1 MKSESLRHI
10 STVLRM
16 AYRLD
21 KHALW
26 STVFTALTGSIIP
39 FLPVLISAYTLD
51 ALSGG
56 QSFTRIL
63 TFVLGSLGGL
73 FLLRLLES
81 YLIKIRDIHV
91 EVCTRKFNMEF
102 GRKNLMMDFEL
113 LESPRVNE
121 LRSQIRNDDNWGAG
135 FYSVFWSLN
144 DVMKCLFR
152 LAAALALFAPLL
164 MNGSLFSSWLG
175 PVLLAAIVG
184 SGVLAALA
192 KTAWTDR
199 KLYGIMQESAVKKTY
214 FGYFVN
220 GDKSSTGGKDVRIYG
235 AASLIWKYVLSDV
248 DWNEAWK
255 WRFART
261 SGLGGMILGLASG
274 AAEGLAYV
282 LVVLLAATGGVSIGA
297 VLKYAAA
304 IYQFSNG
311 MSNMVNAWG
320 QLSIAALRQKHK
332 LEYLD
337 VPDVL
342 VKGTLPVEKRDDN
355 EYEIKFR
362 NVSFRYPGSEDYALR
377 NITLTLNIGT
387 RMAVVG
393 LNGSGKTTF
402 IKLLCRLYDPTDGEI
417 TLNGIDIRKYDYA
430 EYMSLLSVVFQDFRL
445 FSFSLGQNVA
455 AGVAYDPVKA
465 EASLAEVGM
474 GTRCMTLE
482 KGLESTLYKDFD
494 DNGIEISGG
503 EAQKIA
509 LARALYKDAPFIIL
523 DEPTAALDPIA
534 EYDIYTQFNTIVRNK
549 TAIYISHRLSSCRFC
564 DHILVF
570 HEGRIVQQG
579 CHDVL
584 LGDREG
590 RYAGLWNAQA
600 QYYAEEAKVG

>member
-1 MKSESLRHI
+1 MKPESLRHI
-10 STVLRM
+10 TAVLKM
-16 AYRLD
+16 AYKLD

-26 STVFTALTGSIIP
+26 STVFAALTGSIIP
-39 FLPVLISAYTLD
+39 LLPVLISAYTLD
-51 ALSGG
+51 ALARG
-56 QSFTRIL
+56 QGFTRIL
-63 TFVLGSLGGL
+63 TIVLGSLGGL

-81 YLIKIRDIHV
+81 FLMKIRDVHV

-121 LRSQIRNDDNWGAG
+121 LRSRIRNDDNWGAG
-135 FYSVFWSLN
+135 FYSVFWSLK
-144 DVMKCLFR
+144 DVMSCLFR
-152 LAAALALFAPLL
+152 LAGAFVLFTPLL
-164 MNGSLFSSWLG
+164 MDGSLFSDWIG
-175 PVLLAAIVG
+175 PVLLIAILG
-184 SGVLAALA
+184 SGLLAAAA
-192 KTAWTDR
+192 KTVWTDR

-214 FGYFVN
+214 FAYFVN
-220 GDKSSTGGKDVRIYG
+220 GDKGSLGGKDVRIYG
-235 AASLIWKYVLSDV
+235 AAPLIWKYVLSDV
-248 DWNEAWK
+248 DWSEAWK
-255 WRFART
+255 RRFART
-261 SGLGGMILGLASG
+261 SGLGGFILGLASG

-282 LVVLLAATGGVSIGA
+282 LVVLLAAAGGVSIGA

-311 MSNMVNAWG
+311 MSSMVNAWG
-320 QLSIAALRQKHK
+320 QLSIAAMRQKHK

-355 EYEIKFR
+355 EYEIRFR
-362 NVSFRYPGSEDYALR
+362 NVSFRYPGSELYALR
-377 NITLTLNIGT
+377 NVSLTLGIGA

-402 IKLLCRLYDPTDGEI
+402 IKLLCRLYDPTEGEI
-417 TLNGIDIRKYDYA
+417 TLNGIDVRKYDYA

-455 AGVAYDPVKA
+455 AGVDYDQTKA
-465 EASLAEVGM
+465 EACLAEVGM
-474 GTRCMTLE
+474 EARCMALE
-482 KGLESTLYKDFD
+482 KGLDSTLYKDFD
-494 DNGIEISGG
+494 DRGIEISGG

-534 EYDIYTQFNTIVRNK
+534 EYDIYSQFNSIVGNK
-549 TAIYISHRLSSCRFC
+549 TALYISHRLSSCRFC
-564 DHILVF
+564 EHILVF
-570 HEGRIVQQG
+570 DEGRIVQQG

-584 LGDREG
+584 LEDREG

-600 QYYAEEAKVG
+600 QYYSEEEKVG

>member
-1 MKSESLRHI
+1 MILQSLRDT
-10 STVLRM
+10 SVVLKM

-26 STVFTALTGSIIP
+26 STALAALTGAAVP
-39 FLPVLISAYTLD
+39 FIPVLISAYTLD
-51 ALSGG
+51 ALTNG
-56 QSFTRIL
+56 QGFSRIL
-63 TFVLGSLGGL
+63 TLVLASLAALFV
-73 FLLRLLES
+73 LRLLES
-81 YLIKIRDIHV
+81 LSVKIRDVHV
-91 EVCTRKFNMEF
+91 EVCTRKFNMELS
-102 GRKNLMMDFEL
+102 RKNLLMDYEL
-113 LESPRVNE
+113 LESPRVTALKN
-121 LRSQIRNDDNWGAG
+121 RIRNDDNWGAG
-135 FYSVFWSLN
+135 FYSVFWSLSN
-144 DVMKCLFR
+144 VLNCLFR
-152 LAAALALFAPLL
+152 LAAAFALFAPLL
-164 MNGSLFSSWLG
+164 SAGTLLTRWTG
-175 PVLLAAIVG
+175 PVLLTAI
-184 SGVLAALA
+184 LAASLLAAVA

-199 KLYGIMQESAVKKTY
+199 KLYGIMQESAAKKTY

-220 GDKSSTGGKDVRIYG
+220 GDRTNTGGKDVRIYG
-235 AASLIWKYVLSDV
+235 GASLIWSYVLTDQGWS
-248 DWNEAWK
+248 EGWK
-255 WRFART
+255 KRFART
-261 SGLGGMILGLASG
+261 SGMGGLMLGFASG

-282 LVVLLAATGGVSIGA
+282 LVVLQAAAGAFGIGA

-311 MSNMVNAWG
+311 LSSLVDAWG

-342 VKGTLPVEKRDDN
+342 VKGTLPVEKRNDN
-355 EYEIKFR
+355 EYEIGFR

-455 AGVAYDPVKA
+455 AGVEYDSSKV
-465 EASLAEVGM
+465 ESCVAEVGLWERYTAM
-474 GTRCMTLE
+474 E
-482 KGLESTLYKDFD
+482 KGAESILYKDFD
-494 DNGIEISGG
+494 DSGIEISGG

-534 EYDIYTQFNTIVRNK
+534 EYEIYSQFNTIVGDK
-549 TAIYISHRLSSCRFC
+549 TTIYISHRLSSCRFC
-564 DHILVF
+564 DLILVF
-570 HEGRIVQQG
+570 HKGQIVQQG

-584 LGDREG
+584 LRDGEG
-590 RYAGLWNAQA
+590 QYAGLWNVQA
-600 QYYAEEAKVG
+600 QYYVEEPVAG

>member
-1 MKSESLRHI
+1 MKLKSLRRI

-26 STVFTALTGSIIP
+26 STVFTALTGSVIP
-39 FLPVLISAYTLD
+39 FIPVLISAYTLD
-51 ALSGG
+51 ALSNG
-56 QSFTRIL
+56 QSVTRIL
-63 TFVLGSLGGL
+63 AFVMGSLGGL
-73 FLLRLLES
+73 FCLRLLES
-81 YLIKIRDIHV
+81 YLIKINEVHI

-102 GRKNLMMDFEL
+102 GLKNLTMDFEL
-113 LESPRVNE
+113 LESPRVND
-121 LRSQIRNDDNWGAG
+121 LRSRIRNDDSWGAG
-135 FYSVFWSLN
+135 FYSVFRSLK
-144 DVMKCLFR
+144 DVMSCLFR
-152 LAAALALFAPLL
+152 LAAALILFAPLL
-164 MNGSLFSSWLG
+164 MDGSLLTNWTG
-175 PVLLAAIVG
+175 PVLLSVIVG
-184 SGVLAALA
+184 AGILAAVA

-199 KLYGIMQESAVKKTY
+199 KLYSIMQEGAVKKTY
-214 FGYFVN
+214 FAYFAY
-220 GDKSSTGGKDVRIYG
+220 GDKISAGGKDVRIYG
-235 AASLIWKYVLSDV
+235 AASLIWKYVLSDA
-248 DWNEAWK
+248 DWSAAWK
-255 WRFART
+255 RRFART
-261 SGLGGMILGLASG
+261 SGVGGLILSLASG

-282 LVVLLAATGGVSIGA
+282 LVVQQAAAGGISIGT

-304 IYQFSNG
+304 IFQFSNG
-311 MSNMVNAWG
+311 LSNMVNAWG
-320 QLSIAALRQKHK
+320 LLSIAALRQKHK

-362 NVSFRYPGSEDYALR
+362 NVSFRYPGNEDYTLR
-377 NITLTLNIGT
+377 NITLALNIGT

-455 AGVAYDPVKA
+455 AGVAYDPMKA

-474 GTRCMTLE
+474 GTRCMALE
-482 KGLESTLYKDFD
+482 KGLEAALYKDFD

-534 EYDIYTQFNTIVRNK
+534 EYDIYSQFNTIVGNK

-570 HEGRIVQQG
+570 DEGRIVQQG

-600 QYYAEEAKVG
+600 QYYLEEANAG